1 MKRFLSNL
9 LIFFS
14 LALCALSAFQW
25 VREAHL
31 RADFLKLNDAIYQ
44 KSAEIQN
51 LEGLLKTTKAE
62 ITRLDALKTGL
73 TETLRTNRQEVAS
86 LKRELTRGESETE
99 RRLKQI
105 DSYKEAIQAANT
117 SIKKQNEDI
126 LKQNEEMKR
135 LAVERNESVLKYN
148 KLVEQ
153 YNDLVKQFAQYQ
165 EDVAKALGDKRAS
178 PKPPGEKSSK

>member
-1 MKRFLSNL
+1 MKRFLPNL

-31 RADFLKLNDAIYQ
+31 RADIVKLNDTIFRKAL
-44 KSAEIQN
+44 EIQN

-62 ITRLDALKTGL
+62 VTRLDTLKTRL
-73 TETLRTNRQEVAS
+73 TETVKTNREEIVQ
-86 LKRELTRGESETE
+86 LKRELEKSESEIE
-99 RRLKQI
+99 RHLRQI
-105 DSYKEAIQAANT
+105 DVYKEAIDTANA

-126 LKQNEEMKR
+126 RKQNEEMKK
-135 LAVERNESVLKYN
+135 LAADRNESVVKYN

-153 YNDLVKQFAQYQ
+153 YHDLVKQFSKYQ
-165 EDVAKALGDKRAS
+165 EDVAKAIAQQTNKT
-178 PKPPGEKSSK
+178 GEKQK